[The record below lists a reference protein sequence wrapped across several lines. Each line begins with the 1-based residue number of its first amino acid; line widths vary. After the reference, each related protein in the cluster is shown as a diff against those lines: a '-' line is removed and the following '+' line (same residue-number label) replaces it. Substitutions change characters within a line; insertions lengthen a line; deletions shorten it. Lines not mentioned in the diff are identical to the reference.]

1 MKPTATREDILA
13 HLAESQDDLKRRY
26 SLERIAVIGSIARG
40 DYGDESDVD
49 LIVRFKPGTQHI
61 HDLKKSLR
69 DELEGVFRR
78 PVQIAS
84 EKYLKS
90 YYRSHVLK
98 EAVDV

>member
-1 MKPTATREDILA
+1 MKPAADREDILS
-13 HLAESQDDLKRRY
+13 HLAESQEDLKRRY
-26 SLERIAVIGSIARG
+26 SLERIAVIGSMARG
-40 DYGDESDVD
+40 DYGDDSDVD

-61 HDLKKSLR
+61 HDLKRDLR

-90 YYRSHVLK
+90 YYRSQVLK
-98 EAVDV
+98 EAVYV

>member
-1 MKPTATREDILA
+1 MKPAAGREDILY
-13 HLAESQDDLKRRY
+13 HLAQSQEDLKQRY
-26 SLERIAVIGSIARG
+26 SLERIAVIGSMARG
-40 DYGDESDVD
+40 DYDDDSDVD

-61 HDLKKSLR
+61 HDLKKDLR
-69 DELEGVFRR
+69 DELDCEFRR

-90 YYRSHVLK
+90 YYRSQVLK